1 MKMLNRKSNNL
12 LFAEMTIA
20 LLFFVISLG
29 VIIRVFASADRL
41 ERRSQRR
48 VQAALYAQSIAE
60 AYSVSGD
67 VQNAVK
73 LAMGLELGEF
83 TGETNIVLD
92 GEEVTLGLSETENDT
107 GAGIYSEL
115 VITFS
120 DNSDEPLYS
129 LECGAYIPGGGA
141 AVE

>member
-67 VQNAVK
+67 AQNAVK

-129 LECGAYIPGGGA
+129 LECGAYIPRGRCCS
-141 AVE
+141 

>member
-20 LLFFVISLG
+20 LLFFIISLG

-67 VQNAVK
+67 VQNVVK

-92 GEEVTLGLSETENDT
+92 GEEVTLSLSETENYT

-120 DNSDEPLYS
+120 DNSDETLYS

>member
-60 AYSVSGD
+60 AYSVRGD

-120 DNSDEPLYS
+120 DNSDELLYS

>member
-92 GEEVTLGLSETENDT
+92 GEEVTLSLSETENYT

-120 DNSDEPLYS
+120 DNSDETLYS